1 MKVNINAM
9 CNVELTKEGI
19 EYLRRTDLT
28 RYEISVNKETN
39 ILRTELWDI
48 MNIFGPIMYMGQ
60 MTPLFKKNM
69 IDIEPESA
77 GYMLVVEPES

>member
-48 MNIFGPIMYMGQ
+48 MNIFGSHLYMGA
-60 MTPLFKKNM
+60 
-69 IDIEPESA
+69 EPMFENN
-77 GYMLVVEPES
+77 EIFI